1 MALTLDDLRGLG
13 VTYFAS
19 GSNAAGEILGL
30 HDAGVDVGVAV
41 PELNED
47 ALFVLV
53 GLAGTGRKVFVD
65 SGAFS
70 EVKFG
75 AKGPSWTHPISDA
88 EWGRRLGVYQ
98 QLAEALGSQVY
109 LVAPDRVADQQGT
122 FVRQAEWAPVVREL
136 YALGANILVPL
147 QKGDFSLHEA
157 QLVSERVL
165 ELDGII
171 PAIPMKKDATSL
183 EDLKEYLRAARPARV
198 HLLGL
203 GAKGRKIEEALEVVH
218 QASPRTKIFCDSV
231 LIRSMVGR
239 REGVRRL
246 TREQDAVR
254 GGEIDP
260 FGDEYHEAFRD
271 VSAWLAPKAARRLA
285 KEMRLSSQEVRALAD
300 DPTGWLEE
308 HPEDEPYFERAWVEY
323 FKREHEGRAVKRLG
337 VRRALSGGTPRYA
350 PLTERPMFEGSR
362 TSPED
367 WEEELEQL
375 YAALATIRLRDDPE
389 WPYGQYLIRAES
401 VPKLAAALDGL
412 SLWRRA
418 DAGALEELRGAAA
431 WETVMASQR
440 ARGVEIVLVAV
451 MGDMPERPSVG
462 WGDGI
467 ELRVFPEIRRDG
479 EPLAVDD
486 STDDADDE

>member
-1 MALTLDDLRGLG
+1 MALTLDDLRGMG

-47 ALFVLV
+47 ALYALC
-53 GLAGTGRKVFVD
+53 GLAGTGRQVFVD

-75 AKGPSWTHPISDA
+75 PKGPSWPHPISDE
-88 EWGRRLGVYQ
+88 EWGRRLGVYRR
-98 QLAEALGSQVY
+98 LAEALGDQVY

-136 YALGANILVPL
+136 HALGANILVPL
-147 QKGDFSLHEA
+147 QKGNLSLHEA
-157 QLVSERVL
+157 QLVSERIL
-165 ELDGII
+165 ELGDII

-183 EDLKEYLRAARPARV
+183 EDLEEYLRAAKPRRV

-218 QASPRTKIFCDSV
+218 RASPRTEVYCDSV

-239 REGVRRL
+239 KEGVRRL

-254 GGEIDP
+254 GGEVDP

-271 VSAWLAPKAARRLA
+271 VNAWLTPTSARRLA
-285 KEMRLSSQEVRALAD
+285 KEMRLGTDAARAMVG
-300 DPTGWLEE
+300 DPTRWLEE

-323 FKREHEGRAVKRLG
+323 FKREHEGREVKRLG
-337 VRRALSGGTPRYA
+337 VRRALSGTTPRYA
-350 PLTERPMFEGSR
+350 PLAERHMFDGSR
-362 TSPED
+362 TSPDD
-367 WEEELEQL
+367 WEEELGQL
-375 YAALATIRLRDDPE
+375 YSALAKIRLRDDPE
-389 WPYGQYLIRAES
+389 WPYGQYIMRRQSAE
-401 VPKLAAALDGL
+401 KLAVALDTL

-440 ARGVEIVLVAV
+440 ARGVEIVLVAI
-451 MGDMPERPSVG
+451 MYDSSAA
-462 WGDGI
+462 WGDAV
-467 ELRVFPEIRRDG
+467 ELRAFPEVRRDG
-479 EPLAVDD
+479 EPVAVDD